1 MLFKDSVQAANR
13 YIYNHSVDGPSMNA
27 LQMMLFLE
35 AVAMVTINPFAWEE
49 TVHRMFYFPQGALWR
64 VKAYMYSETEI

>member
-1 MLFKDSVQAANR
+1 ML
-13 YIYNHSVDGPSMNA
+13 

-49 TVHRMFYFPQGALWR
+49 AVHRMFYFLQGALWR
-64 VKAYMYSETEI
+64 VMKAHVYSETEIKK

>member
-1 MLFKDSVQAANR
+1 ML
-13 YIYNHSVDGPSMNA
+13 

-64 VKAYMYSETEI
+64 VKAYVYSETEILKKLKRILCLSNVSTLQMSGQRD

>member
-1 MLFKDSVQAANR
+1 ML
-13 YIYNHSVDGPSMNA
+13 

-49 TVHRMFYFPQGALWR
+49 TIHRMFYFPQGALWH
-64 VKAYMYSETEI
+64 VKAYVYSETEIKKKLKRILCLSNVSTLQMSGQRD

>member
-1 MLFKDSVQAANR
+1 ML
-13 YIYNHSVDGPSMNA
+13 

-35 AVAMVTINPFAWEE
+35 VVSMVTINPFAWEE

-64 VKAYMYSETEI
+64 VKAYVYSETEIKKIEAHFMHK